1 MGRGEPAQAVTVREL
16 APGETALAWEALREL
31 RPQHDARDA
40 LVARIDELQ
49 RPEGYRIVASFE
61 PGIDQAR
68 AVAGFRVGH
77 NLAWGRF
84 LYVDDLCTVSEARG
98 RGHAGRL
105 LAWVAKEAARQ
116 GCDSVELDS
125 GVGPDRQ
132 DAHRRYFDS
141 GMRIASYHFTWAP
154 QGWTRPTSSRSPVIS
169 TRSGTTAA
177 SAISPIPT
185 RPA

>member
-1 MGRGEPAQAVTVREL
+1 M
-16 APGETALAWEALREL
+16 
-31 RPQHDARDA
+31 
-40 LVARIDELQ
+40 
-49 RPEGYRIVASFE
+49 
-61 PGIDQAR
+61 
-68 AVAGFRVGH
+68 GH

-84 LYVDDLCTVSEARG
+84 LYVDDLSTVPAARG

-105 LAWVAKEAARQ
+105 LAWVAEEAARQ

-154 QGWTRPTSSRSPVIS
+154 RGWTRPT
-169 TRSGTTAA
+169 A
-177 SAISPIPT
+177 
-185 RPA
+185 

>member
-1 MGRGEPAQAVTVREL
+1 VGRGQPAQAVTVREL
-16 APGETALAWEALREL
+16 AAGETGLAWEALRAL
-31 RPQHDARDA
+31 RPEHDDRDA
-40 LVARIDELQ
+40 LVGRIDELQ
-49 RPEGYRIVASFE
+49 RPEGYRIVGSFE

-68 AVAGFRVGH
+68 AVAGFRLGH

-84 LYVDDLCTVSEARG
+84 LYVDDLSAVPEARG

-105 LAWVAKEAARQ
+105 LAWIAEEAARQ

-125 GVGPDRQ
+125 GVGADRQ

-154 QGWTRPTSSRSPVIS
+154 RLWTRPT
-169 TRSGTTAA
+169 A
-177 SAISPIPT
+177 
-185 RPA
+185 